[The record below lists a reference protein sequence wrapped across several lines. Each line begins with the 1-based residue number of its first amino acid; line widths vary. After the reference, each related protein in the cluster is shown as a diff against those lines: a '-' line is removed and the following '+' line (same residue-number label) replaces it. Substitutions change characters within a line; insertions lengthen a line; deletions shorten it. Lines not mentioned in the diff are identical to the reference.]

1 MVEGL
6 VGQQVTYEDNPQTP
20 NLVFIPLARNSEEF
34 YEKHGGWVP
43 DAPRFTF

>member
-20 NLVFIPLARNSEEF
+20 NLVFIPLALC
-34 YEKHGGWVP
+34 
-43 DAPRFTF
+43 RFKGYMRFPLVETHRQG